1 MESKKD
7 KRIKSLISI
16 TILLG
21 GLFVGSLFV
30 DIAQI
35 IKGEGFS
42 SKNLN
47 QSDIF
52 EANGKTW
59 VAYNEPAVTVKV
71 INDDSCG
78 NKCDPSEALVWLRR
92 VLPTI
97 NAQKVSFNSQ
107 EGKNLI
113 GEFGISTLPA
123 FIFDSNVAKTDF
135 YNQAKVLFDDVKD
148 DSYVLKTQEL
158 GLTPGEYLDAPKV
171 NDSDPTFGKADSK
184 VKVVVFSDFQCPY
197 CKMFWSTLRDTMK
210 NYADKVLFVYKHLPL
225 DIHPQA
231 DNAALA
237 AECAQEQNKFWEY
250 GDKLYAT
257 QDDWGKTTDTQ
268 LFKTY
273 AQQLGLNTAQFN
285 QCLDGQKYQ
294 SMIDAD
300 KNQANDL
307 GLSGTPAIFVNTQF
321 KNGVV
326 SADDLKNSIDQEL
339 NK

>member
-7 KRIKSLISI
+7 KKVKNLISI
-16 TILLG
+16 AILLA

-30 DIAQI
+30 DIAQVVR
-35 IKGEGFS
+35 GGGFS

-47 QSDIF
+47 QTDTF

-59 VAYNEPAVTVKV
+59 VAYNEPVVSV
-71 INDDSCG
+71 QVVNDDSCG
-78 NKCDPSEALVWLRR
+78 DKCDPSEALVWLRR
-92 VLPTI
+92 VMPTI
-97 NAQKVSFNSQ
+97 SVQKVAYDSQ
-107 EGKNLI
+107 TGKDLI
-113 GEFGISTLPA
+113 GKLGITTLPA
-123 FIFDSNVAKTDF
+123 FVFDGNVAKTDF
-135 YNQAKVLFDDVKD
+135 YSQAQVLFDSKD
-148 DSYVLKTQEL
+148 NLYALKTQEL
-158 GLTPGEYLDAPKV
+158 GLTPGKYLSTPQA
-171 NDSDPTFGKADSK
+171 NDGDPTFGKADSK

-237 AECAQEQNKFWEY
+237 AGCANEQNKFWEY
-250 GDKLYAT
+250 GDKLYAS
-257 QDDWGKTTDTQ
+257 QDDWGKASDTQ
-268 LFKTY
+268 LFKDY

-285 QCLDGQKYQ
+285 QCLDGKKYQ
-294 SMIDAD
+294 DKIDAD
-300 KNQANDL
+300 KNEANSF
-307 GLSGTPAIFVNTQF
+307 GLSGTPATFINSQF